1 MIQLLFKNYR
11 REIFSESESGA
22 GQFRS
27 KKFRAKLR
35 FGGPMGNRTPTS
47 SMPWMCSTTEL

>member
-1 MIQLLFKNYR
+1 
-11 REIFSESESGA
+11 
-22 GQFRS
+22 
-27 KKFRAKLR
+27 LR